1 MKAIIDIPKKENTTL
16 NILKS
21 QMGFKNKSETIT
33 FLVRRFREQEM
44 EPELRPEYAQKILRG
59 ENKKGFKFKSL
70 EELRSR
76 YV

>member
-1 MKAIIDIPKKENTTL
+1 MKAIIDIPQKENAAL

-21 QMGFKNKSETIT
+21 QMGFRNKSETIT

-44 EPELRPEYAQKILRG
+44 EPQLRPEYAQKILKD
-59 ENKKGFKFKSL
+59 ENKKGYKFKSL